1 MKCLTEY
8 QIPNLNTLHNL
19 SDAHSRQSYK
29 NGLSKIVEDFSL
41 FFKESEGANYEKLLL
56 DCLYSFMDCSSQS
69 KFKNYEF
76 LASCT
81 ASQSMEVVANYLRL
95 KNLNV
100 FLVEP
105 TFDNIPDILKRHKID
120 LFPLNEKEFKNIA
133 TLKKDKIDTI
143 FLTLPNNP
151 TGQILNKEEFNSLV
165 KFCSD
170 NSIILIIDACFRLFD
185 ERMLFDWYE
194 IISQYKLNFIIIE
207 DTGKIWPTQDLK
219 VSFIISD
226 DETIKSLAR
235 ISSDFLLN
243 ISPFILKLVI
253 EVSKA
258 SKQKDFKDFRDLLK
272 TNRDYLSEIVSKNNF
287 FEIENPDSRVSVV
300 LLKINF
306 NISAHELVD
315 HLFNKGIGLLPG
327 TPFFWNNSKQGENF
341 IRVALARDVEY
352 FKDGIDKLFETLK
365 LLADGKQ

>member
-1 MKCLTEY
+1 
-8 QIPNLNTLHNL
+8 
-19 SDAHSRQSYK
+19 
-29 NGLSKIVEDFSL
+29 
-41 FFKESEGANYEKLLL
+41 
-56 DCLYSFMDCSSQS
+56 MDCSSQY

-81 ASQSMEVVANYLRL
+81 ASQSMEVVANFLRL
-95 KNLNV
+95 KKLNTY
-100 FLVEP
+100 LIEP

-120 LFPLNEKEFKNIA
+120 LFPLSEKQFKNISA
-133 TLKKDKIDTI
+133 LKNTKIDTI

-151 TGQILNKEEFNSLV
+151 TGQILNEEEFNALA

-185 ERMLFDWYE
+185 ERMLYDWYAVF
-194 IISQYKLNFIIIE
+194 SQYKMNFIIIE

-226 DETIKSLAR
+226 KDTIKSLAR

-253 EVSKA
+253 EVAKS
-258 SKQKDFKDFRDLLK
+258 SKQNKFKDFRDLLK
-272 TNRDYLSEIVSKNNF
+272 TNRKYLIEIASKSNF
-287 FEIENPDSRVSVV
+287 FEIVNPDSRVSVI

-306 NISAHELVD
+306 DINANDLVD
-315 HLFNKGIGLLPG
+315 YLFEKGIGLLPG
-327 TPFFWNNSKQGENF
+327 TPFFWDNTKQGENF
-341 IRVALARDVEY
+341 IRIALARNVEY
-352 FKDGIDKLFETLK
+352 FKSGIDKLFYSVN
-365 LLADGKQ
+365 LLINGK